1 MKETDD
7 MNEKIGDKIKKYR
20 TSIKMTQAEFAE
32 RLGVTGASV
41 SAYENGTRQPSYYIL
56 VKIAN
61 ILGVTTDNLLGRD
74 KSFEKTINVSGLT
87 NSQINTVKEIINT
100 YENYNKMHEL
110 LSKDKKFN
118 CELNSIFKYDKN

>member
-1 MKETDD
+1 MKEIDD
-7 MNEKIGDKIKKYR
+7 MNEKIGDKIRKYR
-20 TSIKMTQAEFAE
+20 MSIKMTQAEFAA

-74 KSFEKTINVSGLT
+74 RYIEKTINVSRLT
-87 NSQINTVKEIINT
+87 DTQINTLKEIIDT
-100 YENYNKMHEL
+100 YEKYNKMYEF
-110 LSKDKKFN
+110 LSENKKLNFKLKDI
-118 CELNSIFKYDKN
+118 L

>member
-1 MKETDD
+1 MKEIDD
-7 MNEKIGDKIKKYR
+7 MNEKIGDKIRKYR
-20 TSIKMTQAEFAE
+20 MSIKMTQAEFAA

-74 KSFEKTINVSGLT
+74 RYIEKTINVSRLT
-87 NSQINTVKEIINT
+87 DTQINTLKEIIDT
-100 YENYNKMHEL
+100 YEKYNKMYEF
-110 LSKDKKFN
+110 LSENRKLN
-118 CELNSIFKYDKN
+118 CKLNDIL

>member
-1 MKETDD
+1 MKEIDD
-7 MNEKIGDKIKKYR
+7 MNEKIGDKIRKYR
-20 TSIKMTQAEFAE
+20 MSIKMTQAEFAA

-74 KSFEKTINVSGLT
+74 RYIEKTINVSRLT
-87 NSQINTVKEIINT
+87 DTQINTLKEIIDT
-100 YENYNKMHEL
+100 YEKYNKMYEF
-110 LSKDKKFN
+110 LSENKKLN
-118 CELNSIFKYDKN
+118 CKLNDIL

>member
-1 MKETDD
+1 
-7 MNEKIGDKIKKYR
+7 MNEKIGDKIRKYR
-20 TSIKMTQAEFAE
+20 MSIKMTQAEFAA

-74 KSFEKTINVSGLT
+74 RYIEKTINVSRLT
-87 NSQINTVKEIINT
+87 DTQINTLKEIIDT
-100 YENYNKMHEL
+100 YEKYNKMYEF
-110 LSKDKKFN
+110 LSENKKLN
-118 CELNSIFKYDKN
+118 CKLNDIL

>member
-1 MKETDD
+1 MKEIDD
-7 MNEKIGDKIKKYR
+7 MNEKIGDKIRKYR
-20 TSIKMTQAEFAE
+20 MSIKMTQAEFAA

-74 KSFEKTINVSGLT
+74 RYIEKTINVSRLT
-87 NSQINTVKEIINT
+87 DTQINTLKEIIDT
-100 YENYNKMHEL
+100 YEKYNKMYEF
-110 LSKDKKFN
+110 LSESKKLN
-118 CELNSIFKYDKN
+118 CKLTDIL

>member
-1 MKETDD
+1 MKEIDD
-7 MNEKIGDKIKKYR
+7 MNEKIGDKIRKYR
-20 TSIKMTQAEFAE
+20 MSIKMTQAEFAA

-74 KSFEKTINVSGLT
+74 RYIEKTINVSRLT
-87 NSQINTVKEIINT
+87 DTQINTLKEIIDT
-100 YENYNKMHEL
+100 YEKYNKMYQF
-110 LSKDKKFN
+110 LSENKKLN
-118 CELNSIFKYDKN
+118 CKLNDIL

>member
-1 MKETDD
+1 MKEIDD

-20 TSIKMTQAEFAE
+20 MSIKMTQAEFAE

-74 KSFEKTINVSGLT
+74 RYIEKTINVSRLT
-87 NSQINTVKEIINT
+87 DTQINTLKEIIDT
-100 YENYNKMHEL
+100 YEKYNKMYEIL
-110 LSKDKKFN
+110 VEDKKFN
-118 CELNSIFKYDKN
+118 YKLNDIL